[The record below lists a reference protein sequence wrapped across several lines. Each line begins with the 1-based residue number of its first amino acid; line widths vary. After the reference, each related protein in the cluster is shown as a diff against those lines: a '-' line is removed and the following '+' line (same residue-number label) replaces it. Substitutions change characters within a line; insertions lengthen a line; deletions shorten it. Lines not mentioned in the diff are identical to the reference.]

1 VLAEVRRN
9 QSRQTA
15 SRADVAD
22 QVMAGTQR
30 ARMGP
35 VIQRRSVM
43 AIARQ
48 LSVGANGKDL
58 GLTPLEKQVIALV
71 LAGYTSKESG
81 QKIGVSERV
90 VRQNLREIFAK
101 FGVSNRFELV
111 LFALHR
117 DLVDPIQISPR
128 ATERRLGQTPRTR
141 RMQGVS
147 SSLAR
152 ETWF

>member
-1 VLAEVRRN
+1 
-9 QSRQTA
+9 
-15 SRADVAD
+15 
-22 QVMAGTQR
+22 
-30 ARMGP
+30 
-35 VIQRRSVM
+35 M

-48 LSVGANGKDL
+48 LSVRANGKDH

-81 QKIGVSERV
+81 QKIGVSEHV
-90 VRQNLREIFAK
+90 VRQNLRDIFAK

-111 LFALHR
+111 LFALHH

-128 ATERRLGQTPRTR
+128 ATERRLSQTPRTR

-152 ETWF
+152 ETCF